1 MPFELSSS
9 KETDLILLHPPSV
22 YDFREMLIVPRPI
35 ADLVPSGPFFEMY
48 PIGFAFL
55 GEYLQRHGFTVRVVN
70 LAARMLAEPRFDV
83 PRYLESLRPAAFGID
98 LHWLPHCQ
106 GALEVARLCKE
117 THPVTPVI
125 MGGYS
130 ASIFHRELMSYPQVD
145 YVVRGDSAEE
155 PLLRLMRAITAG
167 EEPRDVS
174 NLTYRDASGVVVEN
188 PLDYVPSDLEHLG
201 DPYRFMMR
209 SAARHL
215 DVRGVRA
222 FRGWW
227 SYPTTAVL
235 TVRGCSRDCAFCGGS
250 ATTMDR
256 CLNRKTPAYRVP
268 EAIAS
273 DVRSIS
279 RFTGAPIFIIGD
291 LRENGDAYATGVLS
305 GLGRVGPS
313 NHVVLELFEPA
324 PARYFEL
331 ISANLPAWDLE
342 ISPDSH
348 DEGIRSALGKN
359 YTNLALEET
368 IGCALEAGCG
378 RLDVFF
384 MIGLEGQTPESVD
397 ETVAYC
403 GRLMER
409 FGTRLNP
416 LIGPLAPFID
426 PGCLNEAEAARRG
439 YTIRFHTLE
448 EYRHALLEPHW
459 RDLLGYE
466 TLWMNGAQIVESTYR
481 ALLALNRLKGRLGL
495 LDRDYMLDYERL
507 VLQSMDLLERVDALG
522 SMEPGPVRNAEL
534 AACRAESGRLLEA
547 SALVKEQIAWP
558 VQGRG
563 LRPLGIMRALLTGG
577 GRR

>member
-1 MPFELSSS
+1 VPLELSSS

-70 LAARMLAEPRFDV
+70 LAARMLAEPRFGV

-130 ASIFHRELMSYPQVD
+130 ASIFRRELMACPQVD
-145 YVVRGDSAEE
+145 YVVRGDSAEQ
-155 PLLRLMRAITAG
+155 PLLDLMRAITAG

-174 NLTYRDASGVVVEN
+174 NLTYRDTSGAVVEN

-222 FRGWW
+222 FKSWW
-227 SYPTTAVL
+227 SYPASAVL

-256 CLNRKTPAYRVP
+256 CLNRKAPAYRSP
-268 EAIAS
+268 EAVAS

-305 GLGRVGPS
+305 GLGRVRPS
-313 NHVVLELFEPA
+313 NHVVLELFGPA
-324 PARYFEL
+324 DRRYFDQVA
-331 ISANLPAWDLE
+331 ANLPAWDLE
-342 ISPDSH
+342 ISPESH
-348 DEGIRSALGKN
+348 DEGIRSALGKS
-359 YTNLALEET
+359 YTNAALEET

-397 ETVAYC
+397 DTVTYC
-403 GRLMER
+403 GLLMER
-409 FGTRLNP
+409 FGDRLNP

-426 PGCLNEAEAARRG
+426 PGCLNEAEAAGRG

-448 EYRHALLEPHW
+448 EYRRALLEPHW

-466 TLWMNGAQIVESTYR
+466 TRWMSRSQIVGSTYR
-481 ALLALNRLKGRLGL
+481 ALLDLNRLKGRLGL

-522 SMEPGPVRNAEL
+522 SMEPGLVHDAEY
-534 AACRAESGRLLEA
+534 AACRAEAGRLLEV
-547 SALVKEQIAWP
+547 SALVKEQINWP
-558 VQGRG
+558 VKGKRVH
-563 LRPLGIMRALLTGG
+563 PLGVLRTLLGG
-577 GRR
+577 NRR